1 MFHFALVAACL
12 ASINTAF
19 ADSLDDTMPS
29 GGNCAAPHVTALGSE
44 LGSVGFM
51 KNIAEHPESIRAV
64 AKRLLTKAVES
75 EAFAERPQC
84 DGNCGGAQRS
94 QVVYKVEPT
103 VFLAEKE
110 QQQLCL
116 DLEEQTRSEPMR
128 FDARSFESIDKLND
142 WLMEFSQG
150 RGDDGKLLYEQ
161 CGGNCSPRYTFRI
174 SQNKEALTV
183 SADVLCGL
191 ARDRL
196 SDLYAVSTAIQWRC
210 DSN

>member
-1 MFHFALVAACL
+1 MRFAMALAC
-12 ASINTAF
+12 AVMVNSAY
-19 ADSLDDTMPS
+19 ADSLDDGTQTS
-29 GGNCAAPHVTALGSE
+29 GSCATRQTTALDSE

-51 KNIAEHPESIRAV
+51 KNIADHPESIKAV
-64 AKRLLTKAVES
+64 AKRLLTKAVAS
-75 EAFAERPQC
+75 EAFTTRPPC
-84 DGNCGGAQRS
+84 DGSCGGTQQS

-103 VFLAEKE
+103 VFLAESE
-110 QQQLCL
+110 QQKMCL
-116 DLEEQTRSEPMR
+116 DLEEQTRTKPMS
-128 FDARSFESIDKLND
+128 FDARSFESMNKLND

-174 SQNKEALTV
+174 SQNGETLTV

-191 ARDRL
+191 ARDKL

-210 DSN
+210 DAK

>member
-1 MFHFALVAACL
+1 MQ
-12 ASINTAF
+12 T
-19 ADSLDDTMPS
+19 
-29 GGNCAAPHVTALGSE
+29 GGNCSAPHVTALDSE

-75 EAFAERPQC
+75 EAFTTRPPC
-84 DGNCGGAQRS
+84 DGSCSTAQQS

-103 VFLAEKE
+103 VFLAEAE
-110 QQQLCL
+110 QQQMCL
-116 DLEEQTRSEPMR
+116 SLEEQTRNKPMR
-128 FDARSFESIDKLND
+128 FDDRNFESIDKLNN

-161 CGGNCSPRYTFRI
+161 CGSNCSPRYTFRI
-174 SQNKEALTV
+174 SQNDETLTV

-191 ARDRL
+191 ARDKL
-196 SDLYAVSTAIQWRC
+196 SDLYAVSTAVQWRC
-210 DSN
+210 DAK